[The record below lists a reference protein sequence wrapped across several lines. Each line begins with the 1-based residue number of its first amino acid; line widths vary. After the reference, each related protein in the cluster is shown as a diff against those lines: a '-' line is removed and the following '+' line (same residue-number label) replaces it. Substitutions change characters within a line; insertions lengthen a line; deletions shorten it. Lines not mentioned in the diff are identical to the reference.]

1 MASGRAKGLHGLV
14 EKTAEMAIN
23 WYPGHMAT
31 ASRVIRHHL
40 KHIDLVIEVRDAR
53 IPLSSANQELQ
64 EMLARKKRLIVLNK
78 MDLANPNMMV
88 RWGKHFEACGSR
100 SVFVNAN
107 SAKSVKKMLDTARG
121 WVQEKLVREPTLLL
135 MLLGIPNVGK
145 SAILNKMY
153 QLTRADFPA
162 AIQKG

>member
-53 IPLSSANQELQ
+53 VIVPAFWLVYRLLLHSANHFVIGVPSSFCILLTIEKCSQIPLSSANQELQ

-88 RWGKHFEACGSR
+88 VC
-100 SVFVNAN
+100 
-107 SAKSVKKMLDTARG
+107 
-121 WVQEKLVREPTLLL
+121 
-135 MLLGIPNVGK
+135 
-145 SAILNKMY
+145 
-153 QLTRADFPA
+153 
-162 AIQKG
+162 